1 MSFGCEWLDNV
12 TLQSSGSFPCEYV
25 KENWSEETLPTP
37 YPCLA
42 IENYVATQ
50 ALAVTPAAATAASS
64 WGTAVSAMQSNI
76 AIADGKVTGTL
87 KYLDEGQLVTDWGAG
102 NFLVLKFSADD
113 WDDYTSVKVGLT
125 PSVSSGL
132 VEVLNDPDKNGVFK
146 ITDKS
151 TQKFTVVATDGENT
165 KTSYYDLSG
174 LTVETE

>member
-1 MSFGCEWLDNV
+1 MQGCCNRWHKPLKGVTVEAEDGSTEIFG
-12 TLQSSGSFPCEYV
+12 TLTSDIQTSVDVEGR
-25 KENWSEETLPTP
+25 
-37 YPCLA
+37 A
-42 IENYVATQ
+42 
-50 ALAVTPAAATAASS
+50 
-64 WGTAVSAMQSNI
+64 
-76 AIADGKVTGTL
+76 VTGTL
-87 KYLDEGQLVTDWGAG
+87 KYVDSGALATDWGAG
-102 NFLVLKFSADD
+102 NFLVLKFSAED

-132 VEVLNDPDKNGVFK
+132 VEVKSDPDKNGVFK